1 MGRIKRPSIPFIRAA
16 LRLVSATRSLAP
28 LRPGVISTCA
38 RTCARNAEAYSGD
51 CPSRSRSISR
61 SASSAERN
69 AQRIQSA
76 PARRTWRKLNLA
88 IDEHHQVL
96 ACELTT
102 PEVGDPSAHPDRH
115 PFAATSL
122 DAGAGPINHSNAF
135 TKRLH
140 IWHPCASD
148 FFAYC
153 RCLWPDQYDNP
164 RNNSAEMAV
173 LPSLAYFLG

>member
-16 LRLVSATRSLAP
+16 LRLVSATRSCAP
-28 LRPGVISTCA
+28 LRPGVISTCV
-38 RTCARNAEAYSGD
+38 RTCARNAVAYSGD
-51 CPSRSRSISR
+51 CPSPSRSISR

-76 PARRTWRKLNLA
+76 PAHRTWRKLHLA

-102 PEVGDPSAHPDRH
+102 PEVGDPSAAADLLSQTRH

-122 DAGAGPINHSNAF
+122 DAGGGPINHRNAF

-140 IWHPCASD
+140 IWHPCASA

-153 RCLWPDQYDNP
+153 RCL
-164 RNNSAEMAV
+164 
-173 LPSLAYFLG
+173 